1 MGINMFDMKQRNAH
15 TVLWSLCARKSATIR
30 DLAQMTGLSFATVGN
45 ILTHF
50 VESGEVLPGGQVSD
64 TGGRPSQVYAFNAE
78 YAHVLALSARV
89 RSGKHLIHAC
99 VGNLYGEVV
108 WQVEQCFDAIR
119 LASFECMVDACL
131 RAYPTIRMLSFS
143 LPGVERGGVIL
154 MNDYKELEGIPFA
167 SHFQENYQLPVL
179 IENDVNAAVFGY
191 GKNMDSASVVV
202 GIYFA
207 KSFGPGAGI
216 LIDGK
221 ILKGSGGYAGE
232 VILLPLGID
241 WLSIGYE
248 NPQEAGPA
256 ISRLISVFCAIVNPD
271 HVVLYGD
278 FFTGALKEA
287 IQQAVPAQ
295 AARELFPPI
304 TYRSDLDADMIAGLI
319 AQAVSAYRS
328 GVYGS
333 SHMNLH

>member
-1 MGINMFDMKQRNAH
+1 MGVNMFDMKQRNAH

-30 DLAQMTGLSFATVGN
+30 DLAQRTGLSFATVGN

-64 TGGRPSQVYAFNAE
+64 TGGRPSQAYAFNAE
-78 YAHVLALSARV
+78 YAHVLALSVRV

-119 LASFECMVDACL
+119 LASFECMADACL

-143 LPGVERGGVIL
+143 LPGVERDGVIL
-154 MNDYKELEGIPFA
+154 FNDYKELEGTTFA
-167 SHFQENYQLPVL
+167 DHFQKKYCLPVR

-191 GKNMDSASVVV
+191 GKNVEPASILV
-202 GIYFA
+202 GIYFPRY
-207 KSFGPGAGI
+207 FNPGAGM

-221 ILKGSGGYAGE
+221 VLKGAGGCAGE
-232 VILLPLGID
+232 VALLPLGID
-241 WLSIGYE
+241 WLSMDYE
-248 NPQEAGPA
+248 NAQEVGPA
-256 ISRLISVFCAIVNPD
+256 ITRLIGVVCGIVNP
-271 HVVLYGD
+271 HRVVLYGD
-278 FFTGALKEA
+278 FFTDAVKKAIQEA
-287 IQQAVPAQ
+287 IPAQ
-295 AARELFPPI
+295 AARDLFPPI
-304 TYRSDLDADMIAGLI
+304 AYQNDLNADIIAGLI

-328 GVYGS
+328 GVYGNN
-333 SHMNLH
+333 HTNLH